1 MSKLSIWCYFVGP
14 LPFQYRQE
22 KRLAA
27 NQKQSLAHLYC
38 LTNYQR
44 TYYMS
49 TLIPW
54 DPLDVCLES
63 PSKHVYQTVH
73 FISQTFLNQFDL
85 V

>member
-1 MSKLSIWCYFVGP
+1 
-14 LPFQYRQE
+14 
-22 KRLAA
+22 
-27 NQKQSLAHLYC
+27 
-38 LTNYQR
+38 
-44 TYYMS
+44 MS

-85 V
+85 VLNENVEGQFKNLPFLLHNFQQFSK